1 MLRFEKA
8 KEQINN
14 NIVKNLRF
22 KMLSLILC
30 KHWTTYGQVTTS
42 YPSFVYMRTILSGF
56 TNFKLSVLV
65 ALFTLN
71 NYAIRSANYAC
82 AQPYH
87 PHSRTHGQV
96 PFFRVRVQKLGVSS
110 EKKGFSY
117 DYCHE
122 ASAKSPL
129 NQFELFS
136 IFSPAS
142 SSFSDDYFYYRR
154 LWLKSEITILHSL
167 LMELIKTFITRAK
180 V

>member
-1 MLRFEKA
+1 
-8 KEQINN
+8 
-14 NIVKNLRF
+14 
-22 KMLSLILC
+22 
-30 KHWTTYGQVTTS
+30 
-42 YPSFVYMRTILSGF
+42 MRTILSDF

-82 AQPYH
+82 AQPYG

-167 LMELIKTFITRAK
+167 VMELIKTFITRAK

>member
-30 KHWTTYGQVTTS
+30 KHWTTYGQETTS
-42 YPSFVYMRTILSGF
+42 YRSFVYMRTILSGF

-71 NYAIRSANYAC
+71 NYAIRSANYASV
-82 AQPYH
+82 QPYH

-122 ASAKSPL
+122 ASATSPL

-136 IFSPAS
+136 IFSSAS

-154 LWLKSEITILHSL
+154 LWLKNEITILHSL

>member
-1 MLRFEKA
+1 
-8 KEQINN
+8 
-14 NIVKNLRF
+14 
-22 KMLSLILC
+22 
-30 KHWTTYGQVTTS
+30 
-42 YPSFVYMRTILSGF
+42 MRTILSGF

-96 PFFRVRVQKLGVSS
+96 LFVRVRAQKLGVSS

-117 DYCHE
+117 DYCHR
-122 ASAKSPL
+122 ARTKSPL
-129 NQFELFS
+129 NQFELLS
-136 IFSPAS
+136 IYYPDF
-142 SSFSDDYFYYRR
+142 SSFSDDYFYFRR
-154 LWLKSEITILHSL
+154 LWLKNEITILHSL
-167 LMELIKTFITRAK
+167 LLELIKTFITRAK

>member
-30 KHWTTYGQVTTS
+30 KHWTTYGRETTS
-42 YPSFVYMRTILSGF
+42 YRSFVYMRTILSGF

-96 PFFRVRVQKLGVSS
+96 PFVLVRAQKLGVSS
-110 EKKGFSY
+110 EKKRVSVTITVTKRVQNRPLTSLNFY
-117 DYCHE
+117 
-122 ASAKSPL
+122 ASSPL
-129 NQFELFS
+129 LL
-136 IFSPAS
+136 PAS
-142 SSFSDDYFYYRR
+142 LTTVFTVAGYG
-154 LWLKSEITILHSL
+154 
-167 LMELIKTFITRAK
+167 
-180 V
+180 